1 METAAS
7 VHVISKGGDPGNAKL
22 VLSCSTL
29 EFGKYQGQT
38 FRWLLENDVGYT
50 IHLVYLHQRE
60 RETNVSQGPQ
70 MANKDALTR
79 YVCTYSEFVELLR
92 FHKAQDESRSLA
104 SQPGQEGAGLV
115 GFGQYK
121 MDTLR
126 DLYESKDRS
135 RIE

>member
-1 METAAS
+1 MEAQAQA
-7 VHVISKGGDPGNAKL
+7 HVISMGGDPGNAKL

-38 FRWLLENDVGYT
+38 FRWLLENDVGYAM
-50 IHLVYLHQRE
+50 HLVHRHQQE
-60 RETNVSQGPQ
+60 RETSVSQGPL

-79 YVCTYSEFVELLR
+79 YACAYPDFVEQVE
-92 FHKAQDESRSLA
+92 FHKALDEARTLA
-104 SQPGQEGAGLV
+104 SQPGQEGSALV

-126 DLYESKDRS
+126 DLYESKNKSTIR
-135 RIE
+135 